1 MRACCNGA
9 GMGGS
14 VERNNM
20 RLGKN
25 LVLGIVVVALSTG
38 VACHRK
44 KPNIPAKA
52 QPPTIEQPTIP
63 PVATQPAPTPPTV
76 TPGEAQPTPA
86 ESEPVKAKKPKR
98 HRRTVPATN
107 NAANTPPKATPK
119 PDTAQPDTNVQITAE
134 IPETVANARRQ
145 QTEGLLQ
152 AAEANLKKINR
163 SLSDGEESMQRQV
176 RNYITQSRLA
186 MQDGDLERAYQLASK
201 AQQLS
206 QELIK

>member
-1 MRACCNGA
+1 
-9 GMGGS
+9 
-14 VERNNM
+14 M
-20 RLGKN
+20 RLGQK
-25 LVLGIVVVALSTG
+25 LALAVVLLALSTG

-44 KPNIPAKA
+44 RPNIPAKV

-76 TPGEAQPTPA
+76 TPGETQPAPA
-86 ESEPVKAKKPKR
+86 EPAPVTAKKPKR
-98 HRRTVPATN
+98 HRKTVPANT
-107 NAANTPPKATPK
+107 ATNTPPKPAPK
-119 PDTAQPDTNVQITAE
+119 AETVAPDTNVQITAE
-134 IPETVANARRQ
+134 IPQNVANARRQ

-152 AAEANLKKINR
+152 AAETNLKKINR
-163 SLSDGEESMQRQV
+163 TLTDGEESMQRQV

-186 MQDGDLERAYQLASK
+186 MQDGDLDRAYQLASK

>member
-1 MRACCNGA
+1 
-9 GMGGS
+9 
-14 VERNNM
+14 M
-20 RLGKN
+20 RLGRN
-25 LVLGIVVVALSTG
+25 IVWAVVLFSVVTSVG
-38 VACHRK
+38 CHRK
-44 KPNIPAKA
+44 KPRIPAKV

-76 TPGEAQPTPA
+76 TPGETQPAPA
-86 ESEPVKAKKPKR
+86 EPAPVATKKPKR
-98 HRRTVPATN
+98 HRKSVPAT
-107 NAANTPPKATPK
+107 ANSTPPKQAPK
-119 PDTAQPDTNVQITAE
+119 PDTPQPDTNVQITAE
-134 IPETVANARRQ
+134 IPQNVATARRQ

-152 AAEANLKKINR
+152 AAEGNLKKVNR
-163 SLSDGEESMQRQV
+163 ALSDGEESMQRQV

>member
-1 MRACCNGA
+1 MWSG
-9 GMGGS
+9 
-14 VERNNM
+14 RNLLLATVM
-20 RLGKN
+20 L
-25 LVLGIVVVALSTG
+25 ALTTG
-38 VACHRK
+38 VACHRR

-63 PVATQPAPTPPTV
+63 PVASQPAPTPPTV
-76 TPGEAQPTPA
+76 TPGESQPAPTEPA
-86 ESEPVKAKKPKR
+86 PIKAKKPKR
-98 HRRTVPATN
+98 HRRTIPATN
-107 NAANTPPKATPK
+107 SATSAPPKPK
-119 PDTAQPDTNVQITAE
+119 PETPLPDSNVQITAE
-134 IPETVANARRQ
+134 IPQNVANARRQ

-163 SLSDGEESMQRQV
+163 TLTDGEDSMQRQV

-186 MQDGDLERAYQLASK
+186 MQDGDLDRAYQLASK

>member
-1 MRACCNGA
+1 MRSG
-9 GMGGS
+9 
-14 VERNNM
+14 RN
-20 RLGKN
+20 L
-25 LVLGIVVVALSTG
+25 LLATVILALTTG

-52 QPPTIEQPTIP
+52 QPPTIDQPTIP
-63 PVATQPAPTPPTV
+63 PVASQPAPTPPTV
-76 TPGEAQPTPA
+76 TPGEGQPAPTEPA
-86 ESEPVKAKKPKR
+86 PVKAKKPKR
-98 HRRTVPATN
+98 HRRTVPANTV
-107 NAANTPPKATPK
+107 ASTPPKPAPK
-119 PDTAQPDTNVQITAE
+119 PETAPPDNVQITAE
-134 IPETVANARRQ
+134 IPQNVANARRQ

-163 SLSDGEESMQRQV
+163 TLTDGEDSMQRQV

-186 MQDGDLERAYQLASK
+186 MQDGDLDRAYQLASK

>member
-1 MRACCNGA
+1 
-9 GMGGS
+9 
-14 VERNNM
+14 M
-20 RLGKN
+20 RLGQN
-25 LVLGIVVVALSTG
+25 LVLAVLVLALSAG

-76 TPGEAQPTPA
+76 TPGDTQPAPA
-86 ESEPVKAKKPKR
+86 EPAPVKAKKPKR
-98 HRRTVPATN
+98 HRRTVPANT
-107 NAANTPPKATPK
+107 ATNTPPKPATK
-119 PDTAQPDTNVQITAE
+119 PDAAQPDNNVQITAE
-134 IPETVANARRQ
+134 IPQNVANARRQ

-152 AAEANLKKINR
+152 AAEKNLKKINR
-163 SLSDGEESMQRQV
+163 GLTDGEESMQRQV

-186 MQDGDLERAYQLASK
+186 MQDGDLDRAYQLASK